1 MITLT
6 ITSTAG
12 TVVANATGTS
22 GYVLQA
28 FNPGTVQRANAYA
41 ASRWVD
47 GAQLISS
54 KTDVVSLSASIYCYG
69 TSTSDTIAKANAVG
83 AAVDAFDYTV
93 TAAYTGGG
101 STVYTAM
108 PASYA
113 VEYDP
118 DYLRNNVLVVRL
130 DIPVQP

>member
-6 ITSTAG
+6 IASTGG
-12 TVVANATGTS
+12 TVTVTDTGTS
-22 GYVLQA
+22 GYVLQS
-28 FNPGTVQRANAYA
+28 FTPGVVQRANAYA
-41 ASRWVD
+41 ASRWID

-54 KTDVVSLSASIYCYG
+54 KTDLVTLSASIYCYG
-69 TSTSDTIAKANAVG
+69 TSTADTIAKANAIG

-93 TAAYTGGG
+93 TAAYAGGT
-101 STVYTAM
+101 TVYTAM
-108 PASYA
+108 PASYT
-113 VEYDP
+113 VDYDP